1 MRLALTILLTAAI
14 VAVPACHKQQA
25 QPQEQEQEQEQN
37 IAIDEDGMSNGGLP
51 ANAEIEQLPPD
62 ESSGTSSTELQSGE
76 DNPDVNDLNA
86 SGNAG

>member
-1 MRLALTILLTAAI
+1 MRVAFIALLTTAALAL
-14 VAVPACHKQQA
+14 PACHKQQA
-25 QPQEQEQEQEQN
+25 QSQEQN

-62 ESSGTSSTELQSGE
+62 ESSGTSSTELQSGQ

-86 SGNAG
+86 SGNAE

>member
-14 VAVPACHKQQA
+14 VAGPACHKQQA
-25 QPQEQEQEQEQN
+25 QPQEQN